1 MVGGKPI
8 GQKTDGLNYLRFLT
22 VLKNKM
28 PSGKT
33 VSIAAPASYWYLKQ
47 FPIDQIAKVIDYSK

>member
-8 GQKTDGLNYLRFLT
+8 GQKTDGLNYLRFLI

-28 PSGKT
+28 PSGKI
-33 VSIAAPASYWYLKQ
+33 VLIAAPASYWYLKQ

>member
-1 MVGGKPI
+1 VEFVKAV
-8 GQKTDGLNYLRFLT
+8 KA
-22 VLKNKM
+22 KM

-47 FPIDQIAKVIDYSK
+47 FLIEEIAQVVDYIIYM